1 MSEVKAKILVV
12 DDEPSI
18 RTSLSLLLKESG
30 YSVSTAEN
38 GLDALS
44 SFRNELPDI
53 LISDLY
59 MPGMTGFELTSVV
72 RRRFPAVLIVAMS
85 GAFRD
90 DKVPAGVVAD
100 AFFPKGSNVSR
111 LLRILQSLNLE
122 DGAMRGRMAL
132 ADIPIWIQPSGYD
145 RAGSAQ
151 IAICCPE
158 CLRVAWETDAGPGGE
173 VREATCV
180 HCRTRILYS
189 IVPTLDSASSQVLQK
204 GRSRG
209 LFRMAEAPHFQY

>member
-1 MSEVKAKILVV
+1 MSEAKAKILVV

-18 RTSLSLLLKESG
+18 RTSLSLLLSEIG

-38 GLDALS
+38 GLAALA
-44 SFRNELPDI
+44 SFRKEIPDI

-72 RRRFPAVLIVAMS
+72 RRRFPAVRTIAMS
-85 GAFRD
+85 GAFRG
-90 DKVPAGVVAD
+90 DKIPAGVAAD
-100 AFFPKGSNVSR
+100 AFFPKGSNVGR
-111 LLRILQSLNLE
+111 LLKILQSLDFE
-122 DGAMRGRMAL
+122 DSDLRSRESQP
-132 ADIPIWIQPSGYD
+132 DIPIWIQPSGYD
-145 RAGSAQ
+145 RSGSAQ

-158 CLRVAWETDAGPGGE
+158 CLRVSWETDAGPGDE

-180 HCRTRILYS
+180 HCRSRILYS
-189 IVPTLDSASSQVLQK
+189 IVPSVESGSGQVLQR

-209 LFRMAEAPHFQY
+209 LFRIAEAPHFQY